1 MIWVKGF
8 IFENR
13 NMDVKKNGIILEI
26 VYFNE
31 LEI

>member
-1 MIWVKGF
+1 MTWVRGF

-13 NMDVKKNGIILEI
+13 NMDVKKNGTILEI